1 MLTASMD
8 RLTDLFDERS
18 GKPITEDRLT
28 PSAEQGVLHVYYSE
42 PQ

>member
-8 RLTDLFDERS
+8 RLTDFFDERS

-28 PSAEQGVLHVYYSE
+28 PLERARSFVL
-42 PQ
+42 